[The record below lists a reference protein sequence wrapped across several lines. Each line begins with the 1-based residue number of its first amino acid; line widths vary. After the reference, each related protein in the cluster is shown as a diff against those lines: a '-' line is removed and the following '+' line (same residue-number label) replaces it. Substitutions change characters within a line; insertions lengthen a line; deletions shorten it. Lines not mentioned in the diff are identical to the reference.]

1 MPKLI
6 NLVLLYGGNSGEHE
20 ISLISAASVLA
31 HLDPERFHI
40 IPVGI
45 DKEGRLFVNDY
56 ETLRAFPKALPVQ
69 TPHSR
74 PLDSLISQGK
84 LALEADVVF
93 PVVHGPLYEDGCLQ
107 GALELAGV
115 AYVGCGVLSSAVGM
129 DKDMSRRIACI
140 NGVQSTRYRLIS
152 SCDRMDSLDSLC
164 QETVAAFGWPLFVK
178 PCCMGSSVG
187 IRKVTTL
194 PDLIEAVLDAKRYD
208 QEVLI
213 EAFVEGREI
222 ELAVLENSV
231 PQSLPKVSLPGE
243 IRVHHADGFY
253 SYAAKYLDS
262 QQTDIEIPARL
273 SDALVFQLQQM
284 AADIF
289 MSLKCRG
296 MARVDF
302 FVDEKKGEIY
312 FNEINTLPGF
322 TSISMYPKLWVASG
336 LSYSA
341 LLEELV
347 ELALRHRRQ
356 RNQLVTHYK

>member
-31 HLDPERFHI
+31 HLDPERYHI

-45 DKEGRLFVNDY
+45 DKEGRYFVNDY
-56 ETLRAFPKALPVQ
+56 EALRAYPKALPVQ

-74 PLDSLISQGK
+74 PLDSLVSQGK
-84 LALEADVVF
+84 LAIEADVVF

-107 GALELAGV
+107 GILELAGV
-115 AYVGCGVLSSAVGM
+115 AYVGCGVLSSAIGM
-129 DKDMSRRIACI
+129 DKDISRRLACI
-140 NGVQSTRYRLIS
+140 DNVKSTQYRRITS
-152 SCDRMDSLDSLC
+152 HDRMDTLEPVC
-164 QETVAAFGWPLFVK
+164 QEVVASFGWPLFVK

-187 IRKVTTL
+187 IRKVTTMK
-194 PDLIEAVLDAKRYD
+194 DLIEAIADAKRYD
-208 QEVLI
+208 EEVLI

-222 ELAVLENSV
+222 ELAVLENSL
-231 PQSLPKVSLPGE
+231 PQGLPKVSIPGE
-243 IRVHHADGFY
+243 ICVRHADGFY
-253 SYAAKYLDS
+253 SYDAKYAES
-262 QQTDIEIPARL
+262 NQTDTDIPARL
-273 SDALVFQLQQM
+273 PDALVFQLQQM

-289 MSLKCRG
+289 LRLKCRG

-336 LSYSA
+336 LSYST
-341 LLEELV
+341 LLDQLV
-347 ELALRHRRQ
+347 DLAMHHRRNK
-356 RNQLVTHYK
+356 NQLVTHYK